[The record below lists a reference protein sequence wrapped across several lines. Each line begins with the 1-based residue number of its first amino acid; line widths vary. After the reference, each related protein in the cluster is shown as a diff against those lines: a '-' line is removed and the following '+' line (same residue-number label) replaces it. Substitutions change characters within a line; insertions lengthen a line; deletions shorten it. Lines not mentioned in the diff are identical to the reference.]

1 MAITENAIGPQE
13 HAPADAPIIV
23 PTILEPIFLV
33 SLIFRRW
40 QKKSIRKYF
49 DINTIKFLSPEIS
62 NSKPLLKFII
72 ISIALLMLV
81 ISLVNPKIGTEL
93 KTVKREGVDIVFAI
107 DVSKSM
113 LAEDI
118 APNRIIKSK
127 RIVSELFN
135 NLGSDRVGIIAYAS
149 TAIPVLP
156 ITTDFSSARM
166 FLESLNTDMLSSQ
179 GTSIAEAINLSKNY
193 FNDENQT
200 NRVLC
205 VISDGEDHEIQNNNL
220 SDIARESG
228 ITIISIG
235 VGSPNGAPIPIKE
248 NDIVKSYKKDDKGEV
263 VITKLNENI
272 LKDMAIQTGGIYFK
286 GDNTSSVVSSI
297 VEELKEMDK
306 QEFESKQF
314 VSFKD
319 QFQWFL
325 FVGLFLIILDVVVF
339 ERKTYWLDKLN
350 LFNENEKV

>member
-1 MAITENAIGPQE
+1 MYQLDEISFIYLGLII
-13 HAPADAPIIV
+13 PI
-23 PTILEPIFLV
+23 LFLV
-33 SLIFRRW
+33 FLIFRRW

-72 ISIALLMLV
+72 ISFALLMLV

-220 SDIARESG
+220 SDIAKEAG

-248 NDIVKSYKKDDKGEV
+248 NDIVKSYKKDEKGEV

-272 LKDMAIQTGGIYFK
+272 LKDMATQTGGIYFK
-286 GDNTSSVVSSI
+286 GDNTNSVVSSI
-297 VEELKEMDK
+297 VDELKEMDK

>member
-1 MAITENAIGPQE
+1 MYQLDEISFIYLGLVI
-13 HAPADAPIIV
+13 PI
-23 PTILEPIFLV
+23 LFLIY
-33 SLIFRRW
+33 LIFRRW
-40 QKKSIRKYF
+40 QKKSISKYF
-49 DINTIKFLSPEIS
+49 DINTINFLSPEIS
-62 NSKPLLKFII
+62 KSKPLLKFII

-127 RIVSELFN
+127 RIVSELLN

-205 VISDGEDHEIQNNNL
+205 VISDGEDHENQNNNL
-220 SDIARESG
+220 SDIAKESG

-235 VGSPNGAPIPIKE
+235 VGSTNGAPIPIKE
-248 NDIVKSYKKDDKGEV
+248 NNIVKTYKKDEKGEV

-272 LKDMAIQTGGIYFK
+272 LNDMATQTGGIYFK
-286 GDNTSSVVSSI
+286 GDNTSLVVNNI
-297 VEELKEMDK
+297 VDKLKEMDK

-339 ERKTYWLDKLN
+339 ERKTYWIDKLN

>member
-1 MAITENAIGPQE
+1 MYQLDEISFIYLGLII
-13 HAPADAPIIV
+13 PI
-23 PTILEPIFLV
+23 LFLV
-33 SLIFRRW
+33 FLIFRRW

-72 ISIALLMLV
+72 ISFALLMLV

-220 SDIARESG
+220 SDIAKEAG

-272 LKDMAIQTGGIYFK
+272 LKDMATQTGGIYFK
-286 GDNTSSVVSSI
+286 GDNTNSVVSSI
-297 VEELKEMDK
+297 VD
-306 QEFESKQF
+306 
-314 VSFKD
+314 
-319 QFQWFL
+319 
-325 FVGLFLIILDVVVF
+325 
-339 ERKTYWLDKLN
+339 
-350 LFNENEKV
+350 

>member
-1 MAITENAIGPQE
+1 MYQLDEISFIYLGLII
-13 HAPADAPIIV
+13 PI
-23 PTILEPIFLV
+23 LFLV
-33 SLIFRRW
+33 FLIFRRW

-118 APNRIIKSK
+118 APNRITKSK

-220 SDIARESG
+220 SDIAKEAG

-272 LKDMAIQTGGIYFK
+272 LKDMATQTGGIYFK
-286 GDNTSSVVSSI
+286 GDNTNSVVSSI
-297 VEELKEMDK
+297 VDELKEMDK

>member
-1 MAITENAIGPQE
+1 MYQLDEISFIYLGLII
-13 HAPADAPIIV
+13 PI
-23 PTILEPIFLV
+23 LFLV
-33 SLIFRRW
+33 FFIFRRW
-40 QKKSIRKYF
+40 QKKSISKYF

-62 NSKPLLKFII
+62 KSKPLLKFII

-205 VISDGEDHEIQNNNL
+205 VISDGEDHEIENNNL
-220 SDIARESG
+220 SDIAKESG
-228 ITIISIG
+228 ITIIGIG

-272 LKDMAIQTGGIYFK
+272 LKDMATQTGGIYFK

-297 VEELKEMDK
+297 VDELKEMDK

-314 VSFKD
+314 VTFKD

>member
-1 MAITENAIGPQE
+1 MYQLDEISFIYLGLVI
-13 HAPADAPIIV
+13 PI
-23 PTILEPIFLV
+23 LFLV
-33 SLIFRRW
+33 YLIFRRW
-40 QKKSIRKYF
+40 QKKSISKYF
-49 DINTIKFLSPEIS
+49 DINTINFLSPEIS
-62 NSKPLLKFII
+62 KSKPLLKFII
-72 ISIALLMLV
+72 ISFALLMLV

-220 SDIARESG
+220 SDIAKEAG

-272 LKDMAIQTGGIYFK
+272 LKDMATQTGGIYFK

-297 VEELKEMDK
+297 VDELKEMDK